1 MDFKVQDEYYISGQ
15 EELAELWEKGF
26 LHWPSL
32 SAGGLKFSRFSTK
45 LFFFF

>member
-1 MDFKVQDEYYISGQ
+1 MDFRVQDEYYISGQ

-32 SAGGLKFSRFSTK
+32 SGGLKFSRFSTN
-45 LFFFF
+45 FFYFF